1 MKILLILLSVIGLI
15 ATIVPPILMF
25 LGRMELSEM
34 KNWMGAGMLLWFVTA
49 PFWINKKLEDGR
61 PETEEN

>member
-34 KNWMGAGMLLWFVTA
+34 KSWMGAGMLLWFVTA
-49 PFWINKKLEDGR
+49 PFWINKSVSSPSDQSR
-61 PETEEN
+61 

>member
-1 MKILLILLSVIGLI
+1 MKFLLILLSLIGLI

-25 LGRMELSEM
+25 LGKMELDPM

-49 PFWINKKLEDGR
+49 PFWINKKQEDGR
-61 PETEEN
+61 PETDEN